1 MQAKDYSLNTVLRER
16 QQWVIPVYQRHF
28 AWETKADKQL
38 PKLWDDVRDRAL
50 ERLEGKEVA
59 PHFVGAI
66 IYSEPTDQPF
76 GTVNRRHLVDGQ
88 QRISTFSLV
97 LCAVREI
104 AEAKGEMQLA
114 SAAKAYIFN
123 EIGDAMADPER
134 ERFKLWSS
142 SHDRPHYLSIAD
154 GGLPLLRSEFSQFFY
169 KNGKLVVSQAPKM
182 LAAYWYLTNEIEAF
196 VEEQIEQDRTAQQA
210 LDAIL
215 HGFLHGFQIVVVQ
228 LGKQDDAQSIFASLN
243 GNAEPLSA
251 FDLIRNDIFH
261 RASKAF
267 ENEDALY
274 QGSWSRLETQFW
286 KTEVKQGRL
295 KRPRTDHLVAHTLVA
310 ETAQE
315 INVGQVANEY
325 RAFAKANNF
334 DTVEAEIT
342 SLLEYADVYET
353 LERRSEHLPE
363 ARIASLLT
371 AWDMSAFHP
380 LVMWIG
386 KHEPS
391 EEAKRRAYTLLE
403 SYIVRRDL
411 CNLTRKNYNKVVP
424 SLLRAAKAA
433 DDVPAALLDQMNTF
447 EGDISRLPHDEDV
460 KRAVLT
466 QPVYDT
472 LGSLKLRYLL
482 REIEMAARGK
492 FEEDVTVK
500 TDNLTVEHIMPQKW
514 AEHWPLPNGTQCA
527 HEISWMASLAGE
539 QLASEVTEAMDRRE
553 QLKHTLGNLT
563 LVTGSLNP
571 AMGKAGWVAK
581 KRYLTRSLLTL
592 NQGVCA
598 EESWWDWGLNDPL
611 PTAWNETVIEARS
624 RFLAEQI
631 IQIWHVS
638 TA

>member
-1 MQAKDYSLNTVLRER
+1 MQAKDHSLNNVLRER
-16 QQWVIPVYQRHF
+16 QQWVIPVYQRHY

-38 PKLWDDVRDRAL
+38 PKLWDDIRDRAL
-50 ERLEGKEVA
+50 ERLEGKDVS

-104 AEAKGEMQLA
+104 AESRGEIQLA

-142 SHDRPHYLSIAD
+142 SHDRPHYLAIAD
-154 GGLPLLRSEFSQFFY
+154 GGVPLLRSEFPQFFY
-169 KNGKLVVSQAPKM
+169 KNGKLVTGQAPKM
-182 LAAYWYLTNEIEAF
+182 LAAYCYLTNEIEAF
-196 VEEQIEQDRTAQQA
+196 IDEQLSQSRTAQQA

-261 RASKAF
+261 RASKAL

-274 QGSWSRLETQFW
+274 KGNWSRLETQFW
-286 KTEVKQGRL
+286 KTEVKQGRM

-325 RAFAKANNF
+325 RIFAKAHGF
-334 DTVEAEIT
+334 ETVEAEIT
-342 SLLEYADVYET
+342 SLLEYADVYEA
-353 LERRSEHLPE
+353 LERRDEHLPE
-363 ARIASLLT
+363 ARIATLLL

-386 KHEPS
+386 KHGPS
-391 EEAKRRAYTLLE
+391 EEAKRKAYALLE

-424 SLLRAAKAA
+424 SLLRAAKGA
-433 DDVPAALLDQMNTF
+433 DDLPAALLTQMLSF
-447 EGDISRLPHDEDV
+447 EGDISRLPHDQDV
-460 KRAVLT
+460 QRAVMS
-466 QPVYDT
+466 QPVYET
-472 LGSLKLRYLL
+472 LGSQKLRYIL
-482 REIEMAARGK
+482 REIELVARGK
-492 FEEDVTVK
+492 FQEEVSLK
-500 TDNLTVEHIMPQKW
+500 TENLTVEHIMPQKW
-514 AEHWPLPNGTQCA
+514 AEHWPLLDGTQCS
-527 HEISWMASLAGE
+527 HEISWMASLSGV
-539 QLASEVTEAMDRRE
+539 QLSPEVTEAMERRE
-553 QLKHTLGNLT
+553 QIKHTLGNLT
-563 LVTGSLNP
+563 LVTGALNP
-571 AMGKAGWVAK
+571 AMGKASWDEK
-581 KRYLTRSLLTL
+581 KRYLARSLLTL
-592 NQGVCA
+592 NSGVCSV
-598 EESWWDWGLNDPL
+598 ENWSEWGLSDGL
-611 PTAWNETVIEARS
+611 ETTWNETVIEARS
-624 RFLAEQI
+624 RFLGEQI
-631 IQIWHVS
+631 IRVWDVP
-638 TA
+638 AA

>member
-1 MQAKDYSLNTVLRER
+1 MQAKDHSLNTVLRER
-16 QQWVIPVYQRHF
+16 QQWVIPVYQRHY
-28 AWETKADKQL
+28 AWETKSDKQL
-38 PKLWDDVRDRAL
+38 PKLWDDIRDRAI
-50 ERLEGKEVA
+50 ERLDGKDVS

-104 AEAKGEMQLA
+104 ADVKGETQLA

-123 EIGDAMADPER
+123 DLGDAMAEPER

-142 SHDRPHYLSIAD
+142 SHDRPHYLAIAD
-154 GGLPLLRSEFSQFFY
+154 GGVSSLRSEFPEFFY
-169 KNGKLVVSQAPKM
+169 KNGKLIMGQAPKM
-182 LAAYWYLTNEIEAF
+182 LAAYWYLTKEIEAF
-196 VEEQIEQDRTAQQA
+196 IEEQIEQNKTAQQV

-261 RASKAF
+261 RASKAL
-267 ENEDALY
+267 ENEDQLY
-274 QGSWSRLETQFW
+274 EGSWSRLETQFW
-286 KTEVKQGRL
+286 KTEVKQGRQ

-310 ETAQE
+310 EMAQE

-325 RAFAKANNF
+325 RTFAEAHDF
-334 DTVEAEIT
+334 QTVEAEIA
-342 SLLEYADVYET
+342 SLLEYADVYQA
-353 LERRSEHLPE
+353 LEDKGEHHPE
-363 ARIASLLT
+363 AKIATLLS

-386 KHEPS
+386 KHGS
-391 EEAKRRAYTLLE
+391 SDEAKVQAYKLLE

-424 SLLRAAKAA
+424 SLLRAAKGAE
-433 DDVPAALLDQMNTF
+433 DIGEALLAQMQSF

-472 LGSLKLRYLL
+472 LGSQKIRYIL
-482 REIEMAARGK
+482 REVELSARGR
-492 FEEDVTVK
+492 FDEDVSVK
-500 TDNLTVEHIMPQKW
+500 TDSLTVEHIMPQSW
-514 AEHWPLPNGTQCA
+514 AEHWRLPDGTQC
-527 HEISWMASLAGE
+527 EQEVSWMASMSGE
-539 QLASEVTEAMDRRE
+539 QIAPEVAEAMDRRE

-571 AMGKAGWVAK
+571 AMGKAGWDDK
-581 KRYLTRSLLTL
+581 KRYLSRSLLTL
-592 NQGVCA
+592 NRTICDI
-598 EESWWDWGLNDPL
+598 ENWTEWGLDIPL
-611 PTAWNETVIEARS
+611 PATWNETVIEARG
-624 RFLAEQI
+624 RALASTI
-631 IQIWHVS
+631 AQIWSVPI
-638 TA
+638 T